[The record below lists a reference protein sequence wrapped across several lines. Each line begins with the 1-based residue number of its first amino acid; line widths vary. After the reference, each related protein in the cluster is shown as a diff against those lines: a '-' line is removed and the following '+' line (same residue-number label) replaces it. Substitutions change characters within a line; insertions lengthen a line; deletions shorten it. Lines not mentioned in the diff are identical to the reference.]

1 MIEFLPAMRG
11 KPIGLVIEW
20 NAILT
25 LRHPSALLQRLNYQQ
40 IRESTDALDGN
51 QWKIERATTG
61 TEEGAR
67 DGHGHGHATRIASL
81 SGT

>member
-25 LRHPSALLQRLNYQQ
+25 LRHPNALSQRLSHQPTS
-40 IRESTDALDGN
+40 ESTEALNGN
-51 QWKIERATTG
+51 QQKIERAG
-61 TEEGAR
+61 EGAC
-67 DGHGHGHATRIASL
+67 DCHGHATRVAVL
-81 SGT
+81 GGT